1 MARRISFI
9 AVLAVFAASY
19 AGGQSANQPV
29 TNTTPYGGPILVT
42 PTAAYPG
49 PFGGPLLVTPSAS
62 FPSPQPT
69 AGISVDGR
77 AGISLNSA
85 APAEGSATGDLLPS
99 TGDVLPSTTV
109 VGGTTAAQASQ
120 PSVAEV
126 AMRLKEEKATH
137 NARVLTNDDVE
148 KMLGNTTGV
157 TVAKNMPPLRPGVA
171 PASGASQGA
180 ATQSAGTQSA
190 TVQQRQAAP
199 PASTNQGQ
207 PASAD
212 NATTPQINQNQQS
225 NDAAGSR
232 KLPATSTFLP
242 LLGLL
247 GVVSGGLGLWFRRFV
262 RP

>member
-29 TNTTPYGGPILVT
+29 TNTTQYGGPILVT
-42 PTAAYPG
+42 PTVAYPG
-49 PFGGPLLVTPSAS
+49 PFGGPLLVTPVAS

-85 APAEGSATGDLLPS
+85 TTVEGTPSGDL
-99 TGDVLPSTTV
+99 LPSTTV
-109 VGGTTAAQASQ
+109 VGGTAAQASQ

-137 NARVLTNDDVE
+137 NARVFTNDDVQ
-148 KMLGNTTGV
+148 KMLVRTTGV
-157 TVAKNMPPLRPGVA
+157 TVARNMPPLGPGVA
-171 PASGASQGA
+171 SPSGASQG
-180 ATQSAGTQSA
+180 SGTPSA
-190 TVQQRQAAP
+190 TVQQRQATT
-199 PASTNQGQ
+199 PASASQGQ
-207 PASAD
+207 SASAD

-225 NDAAGSR
+225 NDAAGRR

-247 GVVSGGLGLWFRRFV
+247 GVVSGSLGLWFRRF
-262 RP
+262 RG